1 MDRTREAC
9 TLRNAAVIAET
20 EAMETKKPVF
30 TGETFQFFKDLG
42 RHNHKE
48 WMEDNRDRYQAVLI
62 QPFRRLLEE
71 LPPAVLDLDSRFD
84 PSGRTGATCLRI
96 NRYISFAKDTTL

>member
-1 MDRTREAC
+1 MGSGKSQSELAGGLTAHGNR
-9 TLRNAAVIAET
+9 TLRNAALIAET

-62 QPFRRLLEE
+62 QPFRRLLEV
-71 LPPAVLDLDSRFD
+71 LALSVLDLDSCFFNYSR
-84 PSGRTGATCLRI
+84 AAAHL
-96 NRYISFAKDTTL
+96 